1 MPSRGCASY
10 LSPPGAA
17 FADETHFDPDSS
29 PQSYPSLKMT
39 TNLARMASYLP
50 ETSPFFRLFAIVLTF
65 SFVLGAKSLTRFP
78 RPPGPRGLPIVGNL
92 FQLSEDSWH
101 IFTAWKSKYGP
112 VVHIN
117 IGRQE
122 VIILNTYEAAAEL
135 LEKRSAIY
143 SGRPRLYVAGQ
154 ILTNNLFFS
163 FLGYGDLWRKMR
175 KAAQPK
181 FGKDGVKDF
190 HRIQE
195 TEAALLVRDL
205 LQTPGGWEDHFL
217 RTATSAVM
225 SATYGTSPVK
235 STTEPMIVGILE
247 FTQAV
252 LRAAFV
258 DSALVDGFPLFE
270 YLPAWLAPWKRDAQR
285 ASTKFSQLFD
295 TLYDEAKVR
304 ATNGDTGPSLA
315 TSLVRRE
322 DSLQMSDKQ
331 LAWIAAAF
339 AAGSETLSSTM
350 GWLLLAILNDPRVQ
364 EKAHRELD
372 KVVGRDR
379 PPTIADMGRMPYI
392 KALIRETLRWHPADP
407 LGFQHRSTEDDWYDG
422 KFIRKGTICI
432 PNIWAINRD
441 PKIYG
446 DDAHLFRPERYLD
459 VNGELAPIQFDTNKE
474 EGHVTFG
481 FGRRVCIGKYFALD
495 NLFINVATTLW
506 MFDIRRT
513 KDLEGRPIIPNEET
527 VNIGL
532 AVQPAPFKCVF
543 ARRFSEAPAILET
556 IIQDR
561 A

>member
-1 MPSRGCASY
+1 
-10 LSPPGAA
+10 
-17 FADETHFDPDSS
+17 
-29 PQSYPSLKMT
+29 MT
-39 TNLARMASYLP
+39 ANLARMASYLP

-163 FLGYGDLWRKMR
+163 FLGYGDLWRRMR

-195 TEAALLVRDL
+195 TEAALLVKDL

-225 SATYGTSPVK
+225 SATYGTSPAK
-235 STTEPMIVGILE
+235 STAEPMIVGILE

-270 YLPAWLAPWKRDAQR
+270 YLPAWIALWKRDAQR
-285 ASTKFSQLFD
+285 ASIKFSQLFD

-304 ATNGDTGPSLA
+304 ATNGDTGPSLT

-407 LGFQHRSTEDDWYDG
+407 LGQYSPAAEEESDSDRSQDDWYDG

-459 VNGELAPIQFDTNKE
+459 VNGEWLRFNSTPIKKKAML
-474 EGHVTFG
+474 
-481 FGRRVCIGKYFALD
+481 RLGKYFALD